1 MSDVLQVEQR
11 NNVGKLHN
19 RRLRAT
25 GKIPAVLYGHGEGSV
40 SLSLSR
46 DQLRGVLRHGGK
58 LVELKGAA
66 SGQALLQD
74 LQWDAFGRDL
84 LHVDLLRV
92 HAGDRIT
99 VDLPVET
106 KGEAPGEREGGILEL
121 VLHEVTIEVSPA
133 ALPERLYID
142 VSELHLNES
151 AGAEK
156 ILGLPAGAELKLDEN
171 EVIVHCV
178 PPAGEPEEEEAVAAA
193 GGEPE
198 VIGKGQSGDEG
209 EES

>member
-1 MSDVLQVEQR
+1 MPRSGPGPV
-11 NNVGKLHN
+11 
-19 RRLRAT
+19 T
-25 GKIPAVLYGHGEGSV
+25 GLPSTRTVPSVAGNCGVRPAIS
-40 SLSLSR
+40 
-46 DQLRGVLRHGGK
+46 
-58 LVELKGAA
+58 
-66 SGQALLQD
+66 
-74 LQWDAFGRDL
+74 
-84 LHVDLLRV
+84 
-92 HAGDRIT
+92 RIT